1 VKPLSKEHT
10 QITRQ
15 ALAEF
20 GIERTPEQME
30 TGRKKAYTKI
40 RKEMLLLGRELPDD
54 DAELFQLLYKEKE
67 ADLKDLIRI
76 IRIVTLLQDVQGE
89 A

>member
-30 TGRKKAYTKI
+30 TGRKKTYTKI

-54 DAELFQLLYKEKE
+54 DAELFQLLYKES
-67 ADLKDLIRI
+67 DLKDLIRI